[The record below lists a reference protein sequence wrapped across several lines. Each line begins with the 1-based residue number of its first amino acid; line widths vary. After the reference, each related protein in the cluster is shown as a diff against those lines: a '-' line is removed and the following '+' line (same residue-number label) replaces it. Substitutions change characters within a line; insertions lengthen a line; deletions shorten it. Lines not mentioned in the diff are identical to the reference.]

1 MFGLRVSPSPCVC
14 LSFLP
19 THLLRIHSKRVCW
32 MTGRMRLEDEGGVAG
47 VVWL

>member
-19 THLLRIHSKRVCW
+19 IHLLRIHSKRMCW
-32 MTGRMRLEDEGGVAG
+32 MIGRMRLEDEGGVVG
-47 VVWL
+47 IVWL